1 MIAPG
6 RPCRPE
12 NRTRLTSCFPPFAT
26 AMVCPQPDADRC
38 RSLGGLLQRLG
49 LSLPPADPPDLRPL
63 HEALT
68 HTSAGL
74 AWNHERLEFLGDA
87 VLRLACAEFLEDRL
101 PQLSMGQRSALR
113 AQLVSDRWLAD
124 HAAGLDLDAVILQ
137 GAQASGDHAGRRTVR
152 AECCEA
158 LVGAVYEAWGGSL
171 NPVRR
176 WLDDPWWADSAA
188 LLADPSLHNWK
199 SALQEWSQRQDG
211 RLPTYCTEERE
222 RLHGSPRRFHS
233 AVAVAGETL
242 GEGWGP
248 SRRLAEQEAARSAL
262 GRLSPEPR

>member
-1 MIAPG
+1 
-6 RPCRPE
+6 
-12 NRTRLTSCFPPFAT
+12 
-26 AMVCPQPDADRC
+26 MVCPQPDADRS
-38 RSLGGLLQRLG
+38 RSLVQLLQRLG
-49 LSLPPADPPDLRPL
+49 VAAPSEEGAIDLRPL

-87 VLRLACAEFLEDRL
+87 VLRLACADFLEERL
-101 PQLSMGQRSALR
+101 PHLAMGQRSALR

-124 HAAGLDLDAVILQ
+124 HAASLDLDALILQ
-137 GAQASGDHAGRRTVR
+137 GPQASGDLAGRRTVR

-158 LVGAVYEAWGGSL
+158 LVGALYEASGGCL
-171 NPVRR
+171 QPVRS
-176 WLDDPWWADSAA
+176 WLDAPWWSDSAA
-188 LLADPSLHNWK
+188 MLADPSLHNWK

-222 RLHGSPRRFHS
+222 RTHGSQRRFHS
-233 AVAVAGETL
+233 AVTVAGEAL

-248 SRRLAEQEAARSAL
+248 SRRLAEQAAARSAL
-262 GRLSPEPR
+262 QRLSPEPH

>member
-1 MIAPG
+1 
-6 RPCRPE
+6 
-12 NRTRLTSCFPPFAT
+12 
-26 AMVCPQPDADRC
+26 MVCPQPDADRC
-38 RSLGGLLQRLG
+38 RSLGQLLERLG
-49 LSLPPADPPDLRPL
+49 LSPPPEGSIDLRPL

-87 VLRLACAEFLEDRL
+87 VLRLACAEFLEERL
-101 PQLSMGQRSALR
+101 PHLSMGQRSALR

-124 HAAGLDLDAVILQ
+124 HAASLDLDALILQ
-137 GAQASGDHAGRRTVR
+137 GPQASGDLAGRRTVR

-158 LVGAVYEAWGGSL
+158 LVGGLYEAWGSAL
-171 NPVRR
+171 LPVRR
-176 WLDDPWWADSAA
+176 WLDAPWWSDSAA

-211 RLPTYCTEERE
+211 QLPTYRTEERE
-222 RLHGSPRRFHS
+222 RTHGSQRRFHS
-233 AVAVAGETL
+233 AVAVAGKAL

-248 SRRLAEQEAARSAL
+248 SRRMAEQEAARSAL
-262 GRLSPEPR
+262 QRLSPEPR